1 MQTTNAHDPRP
12 VPPDPTGR
20 ETSRAVMGQF
30 SGGCYLS
37 FFIFVLLGSQAPTT
51 LARGKLNTE
60 TLFEELSA
68 FGGVSVLPN
77 KLNKK
82 VYAPTDCVSDADS
95 TCLGFFLK

>member
-1 MQTTNAHDPRP
+1 MQTTNARDPRP

-68 FGGVSVLPN
+68 FGASQSSRINSIKRCMPRQTV
-77 KLNKK
+77 
-82 VYAPTDCVSDADS
+82 
-95 TCLGFFLK
+95 FLTLTLLV

>member
-1 MQTTNAHDPRP
+1 MQTTNARDPRP

-95 TCLGFFLK
+95 TCLEFFLK

>member
-1 MQTTNAHDPRP
+1 MQTTNARDPRP

-51 LARGKLNTE
+51 LARGKLNTD
-60 TLFEELSA
+60 TLFEELNA

-82 VYAPTDCVSDADS
+82 VCAPTDCVSDADS
-95 TCLGFFLK
+95 TCLGFFF